1 MGWLYYKNSKD
12 ELVKDLLDPAKYSSA
27 TITDHSLRGN
37 HLWIQIEKK
46 DTKER
51 LIGLFLL
58 GSSGRTFQNWG
69 YKDMDE
75 TMHPYF
81 YDCPMRLIDTAT
93 EPLNELAAEWRKK
106 VRTYWE
112 RKKSAPK
119 PICGMTVNYGG
130 NQYKLEKN
138 LGRKGWEVLRVIDGQ
153 PFRMKSRQVTQA
165 LNA

>member
-1 MGWLYYKNSKD
+1 MGWLFYKNSKD
-12 ELVKDLLDPAKYSSA
+12 ELDKHLLDAAKYSSA
-27 TITDHSLRGN
+27 TITDYSLRGN
-37 HLWIQIEKK
+37 HLWIQIEKN

-75 TMHPYF
+75 TMHPYY
-81 YDCPMRLIDTAT
+81 YDCPLRLIDTAT
-93 EPLNELAAEWRKK
+93 EPLNESSAEWRKK

-112 RKKSAPK
+112 RKKSTPK
-119 PICGMTVNYGG
+119 PVSGMTVNYGG
-130 NQYKLEKN
+130 TQYQLRIP
-138 LGRKGWEVLRVIDGQ
+138 LGRRGWDVVRISDGMA
-153 PFRMKSRQVTQA
+153 FRMKSRQVTQA

>member
-12 ELVKDLLDPAKYSSA
+12 QLVKDLLDPAKYSSA

-37 HLWIQIEKK
+37 HLWVQIEKN

-51 LIGLFLL
+51 LIVLFLL

-75 TMHPYF
+75 TMHPFY
-81 YDCPMRLIDTAT
+81 YDCPLRLIDTAT
-93 EPLNELAAEWRKK
+93 EPLNESSAEWRNK

-112 RKKSAPK
+112 RKKSTSK
-119 PICGMTVNYGG
+119 PVCGMTVNYCGT
-130 NQYKLEKN
+130 QYQLRIP
-138 LGRKGWEVLRVIDGQ
+138 LGRRGWDVVRISDGMA
-153 PFRMKSRQVTQA
+153 FRMKSRQVSQA

>member
-1 MGWLYYKNSKD
+1 MGWLFYKNSKD

-37 HLWIQIEKK
+37 HLWIQIEKN

-75 TMHPYF
+75 TMHPYY
-81 YDCPMRLIDTAT
+81 YDCPLRLIDTAT
-93 EPLNELAAEWRKK
+93 EPLNEASAEWRKK
-106 VRTYWE
+106 VRAHWE
-112 RKKSAPK
+112 RKKSTPK
-119 PICGMTVNYGG
+119 PVSGMTVNYGG
-130 NQYKLEKN
+130 TQYQLRIP
-138 LGRKGWEVLRVIDGQ
+138 LGRRGWDVVRVSDGQ
-153 PFRMKSRQVTQA
+153 PFRMKSRQVSQA